1 MNYRELKKRWDYL
14 CEEIKSYNKIG
25 VVKSTPPELFQEQ
38 NDIAIKMMKL
48 KSVH

>member
-14 CEEIKSYNKIG
+14 CEEIKNYKEVG
-25 VVKSTPPELFQEQ
+25 VVKGVPPELFQEQ